1 VGRCSPEH
9 MDLLGIEKYMK
20 YVGEELV
27 AAVFAAARPLYGL
40 RLLHVNATFH
50 GGGVAGM
57 LHSLVPLMN
66 DVGINADWGLLYG
79 DPSLF
84 QVTKKLHNALQGEAV
99 SLCEEDLA
107 NYLRV
112 NETFT
117 RYSPV
122 ADHDVI
128 IVHDPQPLPMIRYQ
142 QRENPWVWRCHI
154 DISTPHEP
162 VWEVLKP
169 FILRYDGVV
178 VSSEA
183 FRKPDL
189 PVQTHIIAPAIDPLS
204 ELNRDLS
211 PDEVER
217 KLAQYSVPRDKPILV
232 QISRFDKWKDPLG
245 VLDVFQRIRKS
256 VDCRLVMMGNMATDD
271 PEGPEIFARVLSQ
284 VEGMDDVHLFT
295 HTDALFVNALQR
307 AAAVVVQM
315 SRREGFGLTVSEALW
330 KGTPVVATDVGGI
343 PLQVVDGQT
352 GYLVQ
357 PGDYERAAERAVQ
370 IVEDRELRERLGAQG
385 RMHVRQK
392 FLMPRLLL
400 DWLRVLGELVR

>member
-1 VGRCSPEH
+1 ME
-9 MDLLGIEKYMK
+9 LLGIEKYAK
-20 YVGEELV
+20 HVGEEMV
-27 AAVFAAARPLYGL
+27 AAVIRAARPLYGL

-57 LHSLVPLMN
+57 LHSLIPLMN
-66 DVGINADWGLLYG
+66 DVGINADWSLLYG

-84 QVTKKLHNALQGEAV
+84 QVTKKLHNALQGEPV
-99 SLCEEDLA
+99 SLCEEDIA

-112 NETFT
+112 NEAFA
-117 RYSPV
+117 RYSPL

-154 DISTPHEP
+154 DISTPHES
-162 VWEVLKP
+162 VWEALKP

-183 FRKPDL
+183 FRKPEL
-189 PVQTHIIAPAIDPLS
+189 SVETHIIAPAIDPLS
-204 ELNRDLS
+204 ALNQELTA
-211 PDEVER
+211 DEVER
-217 KLAQYSVPRDKPILV
+217 KLDQYGIPRDKPILV

-245 VLDVFQRIRKS
+245 VLDVFRRVHRS

-271 PEGPEIFARVLSQ
+271 PEGPEIFAQVLRQ
-284 VEGMDDVHLFT
+284 VEGMEDVHLFT

-307 AAAVVVQM
+307 AAAVVLQL

-330 KGTPVVATDVGGI
+330 KKTPVVATDVGGI
-343 PLQVVDGQT
+343 PLQVIDGQT
-352 GYLVQ
+352 GFLIQ
-357 PGDYERAAERAVQ
+357 PEDYERAAERVVQ
-370 IVEDRELRERLGAQG
+370 LIEDRELRERLGEGG
-385 RMHVRQK
+385 RRHVRQK

-400 DWLRVLGELVR
+400 DWLRVLGTFA